1 MDDRSVALIAGVTAA
16 SRRNFSDLVV
26 VLNGRGLIRLTFWFI
41 YVNIIPMSHEPSA
54 HRPWIVKLSMSKETE
69 VMSTEAEVICRPIV
83 DNDIDAVIACLERGF
98 PDRPKNYWTLALERM
113 ARRPAIEDYPRY
125 GHALI
130 VEGRVVG
137 VLLQIYSRRNSP
149 VGSGIRCNLSSWC
162 VDKGHRSHSL
172 MLHLRS
178 VSCKEVTYLN
188 ISPAAHT
195 IKTIEALGYRR
206 YSEGQFFSAPIL
218 SALQRSVRVVAFT
231 AHGPEAVLLSENER
245 QLLGEHAAMG
255 CLAIICVKDGL
266 AYPFV
271 FQPRSVVRNL
281 IPCPQLIFCRDVSEF
296 IEFANPIGRYLL
308 FRSGPF
314 CVVDA
319 MNYLPGLAGWF
330 FRGRLQK
337 YFKGPVPPGLGDLAY
352 TELVLLGP

>member
-1 MDDRSVALIAGVTAA
+1 M
-16 SRRNFSDLVV
+16 
-26 VLNGRGLIRLTFWFI
+26 
-41 YVNIIPMSHEPSA
+41 PMP
-54 HRPWIVKLSMSKETE
+54 KETE
-69 VMSTEAEVICRPIV
+69 IICRPI
-83 DNDIDAVIACLERGF
+83 DDDDIDAVIACLERGF
-98 PDRPKNYWTLALERM
+98 PDRPKRYWALAIERM

-137 VLLQIYSRRNSP
+137 VLLQIYSRRDTP
-149 VGSGIRCNLSSWC
+149 AGSGIRCNLSSWC
-162 VDKGHRSHSL
+162 VDKEYRCYSL
-172 MLHLRS
+172 MLQANS
-178 VSCKEVTYLN
+178 VKRKEVTYLN

-195 IKTIEALGYRR
+195 RKTIEAFGFRR
-206 YSEGQFFSAPIL
+206 FSEGQFFSAPIL
-218 SALQRSVRVVAFT
+218 SASQRRVRVIAFA

-245 QLLGEHAAMG
+245 QILAEHAAMG
-255 CLAIICVKDGL
+255 CLALICVKDGR

-296 IEFANPIGRYLL
+296 IEFANPIGRHLL

-319 MNYLPGLAGWF
+319 VNHLPGLAGWF
-330 FRGRLQK
+330 LRGRLQK